1 MRKLL
6 LVGAVGVVAMV
17 ARRLY
22 GIFRRSTDDDAG
34 GVRQ

>member
-6 LVGAVGVVAMV
+6 LVGAVGIVAMV
-17 ARRLY
+17 ARRVL

-34 GVRQ
+34 GGRR

>member
-17 ARRLY
+17 ARRVL
-22 GIFRRSTDDDAG
+22 GIFRGSTDDGAG
-34 GVRQ
+34 GVRR